1 MEKPPVFTRGCRAR
15 PAYYIKT
22 TPQLKALEIRR
33 LREWEAR
40 RNQRGRHHDSL

>member
-1 MEKPPVFTRGCRAR
+1 MKKPPVFTRGRR
-15 PAYYIKT
+15 SWPAYFIRV
-22 TPQLKALEIRR
+22 TPQLKALEISR